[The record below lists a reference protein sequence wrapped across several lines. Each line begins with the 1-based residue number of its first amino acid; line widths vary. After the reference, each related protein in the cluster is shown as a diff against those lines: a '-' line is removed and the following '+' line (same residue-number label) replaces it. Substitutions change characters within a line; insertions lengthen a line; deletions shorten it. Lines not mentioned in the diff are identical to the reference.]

1 MADVPISPA
10 LDAADE
16 RPCVDLS
23 SASLRWR
30 GRVRD
35 ARDLINHASLAAAR
49 EVVSERQQRQ
59 VDRRDLAA
67 ARAAAESATDRRTE
81 PLVTVR
87 IATAGRLELLME
99 RALPSVLNQTYQNLE
114 VLVVGDGCGDNVAAA
129 VNSTGDKRVRY
140 LNLAKH
146 NGYPARASDRW
157 LVAGSLPMNYGI
169 ENAMGAWL
177 APCDDD
183 DALTPD
189 HVEVLLT
196 RANDLQ
202 VEFVHSRTLLDLGD
216 VTAVIGHPKLTRG
229 QITHGS
235 VLYSSRLRHF
245 RYSPRSYLLG
255 EPFDYN
261 LWRRFAA
268 AGVRMGYLNR
278 VTYVYYPASF
288 SLEKWRALARR
299 QLETVHRSDPR

>member
-1 MADVPISPA
+1 MPGIPPSSA
-10 LDAADE
+10 LDAADP

-30 GRVRD
+30 GRVQD
-35 ARDLINHASLAAAR
+35 VRDLINHASLATAR
-49 EVVSERQQRQ
+49 EVVKERRQRQ
-59 VDRRDLAA
+59 TDRRDLAA
-67 ARAAAESATDRRTE
+67 ARNAEDSATGSAAE

-99 RALPSVLNQTYQNLE
+99 RALPSVLTQTYENLE
-114 VLVVGDGCGDNVAAA
+114 VLVVGDGCGDNVEAA
-129 VNSTGDKRVRY
+129 VNGTGDKRVRY

-146 NGYPARASDRW
+146 NGYPSRPADRW

-169 ENAMGAWL
+169 ENALGAWL

-196 RANDLQ
+196 RAKDLD
-202 VEFVHSRTLLDLGD
+202 VEFVHSRTLVDLGD
-216 VTAVIGHPKLTRG
+216 ITAVIGHPKLTRG

-235 VLYSSRLRHF
+235 VLYSSRLRYF

-268 AGVRMGYLNR
+268 AGVRMGYLDR
-278 VTYVYYPASF
+278 VTYIYYPASF

-299 QLETVHRSDPR
+299 RLQTARRSDPR

>member
-1 MADVPISPA
+1 MASIPTSSAI
-10 LDAADE
+10 DAADQ

-30 GRVRD
+30 GRIRD
-35 ARDLINHASLAAAR
+35 ARDFVNHASVATAR
-49 EVVSERQQRQ
+49 EVANERRQRR

-67 ARAAAESATDRRTE
+67 VRAAADSATDSTAE

-99 RALPSVLNQTYQNLE
+99 RALPSVLNQTYEHLE
-114 VLVVGDGCGDNVAAA
+114 VLVVGDGCGDDVAAA
-129 VNSTGDKRVRY
+129 VNSIGDTRVRY

-146 NGYPARASDRW
+146 NGYPPRPSDRW

-169 ENAMGAWL
+169 ENASGTWL

-189 HVEVLLT
+189 HVEALL
-196 RANDLQ
+196 AKAKDLD

-216 VTAVIGHPKLTRG
+216 ITAVIGHPKLTRG

-235 VLYSSRLRHF
+235 VLYSVRLRHF
-245 RYSPRSYLLG
+245 RYNPRSYLLG

-268 AGVRMGYLNR
+268 AGVRMGYLDR
-278 VTYVYYPASF
+278 VTYIYYPASF
-288 SLEKWRALARR
+288 SLEKWQALARR
-299 QLETVHRSDPR
+299 QLQAARQAEPR

>member
-1 MADVPISPA
+1 MGRALTADVIE
-10 LDAADE
+10 AAAG

-30 GRVRD
+30 GHVHDVRD
-35 ARDLINHASLAAAR
+35 LMSHASRDTAR
-49 EVVSERQQRQ
+49 ELVSERRRRRI
-59 VDRRDLAA
+59 DRRDLAA
-67 ARAAAESATDRRTE
+67 ARMGSDAVSVAE

-87 IATAGRLELLME
+87 IATAGRLELLMQ
-99 RALPSVLNQTYQNLE
+99 RALPSVLNQTYENLDI
-114 VLVVGDGCGDNVAAA
+114 LVVGDGCADDVGTA
-129 VNSTGDKRVRY
+129 VNGIGDERIRY
-140 LNLAKH
+140 LNLPKH
-146 NGYPARASDRW
+146 DGYPSRLVDRW

-169 ENAMGAWL
+169 EHAAGAWL

-183 DALTPD
+183 DALTAN

-196 RANDLQ
+196 QAKRLN

-216 VTAVIGHPKLTRG
+216 ITAVIGRRKLTRG
-229 QITHGS
+229 QVTHGS

-245 RYSPRSYLLG
+245 RYSTRSYLLG

-268 AGVRMGYLNR
+268 AGVRMGYVDR
-278 VTYVYYPASF
+278 VTYIYYPASF
-288 SLEKWRALARR
+288 SLEKWRTLARR
-299 QLETVHRSDPR
+299 QLQAARPGNPR

>member
-1 MADVPISPA
+1 MASIPTFTTPGE
-10 LDAADE
+10 ADD

-30 GRVRD
+30 GRVQD
-35 ARDLINHASLAAAR
+35 MRDLINHASLASAR
-49 EVVSERQQRQ
+49 EVVSERRQRR

-67 ARAAAESATDRRTE
+67 LRTAVESATDPTPE

-99 RALPSVLNQTYQNLE
+99 RALPSVLGQTYENLD
-114 VLVVGDGCGDNVAAA
+114 VLVVGDGCGDDVAAA

-146 NGYPARASDRW
+146 NGYPARPSDRW

-169 ENAMGAWL
+169 EHAAGAWL

-183 DALTPD
+183 DALTLD

-196 RANDLQ
+196 RARDLD

-216 VTAVIGHPKLTRG
+216 ITAVIGHRKLTRG

-235 VLYSSRLRHF
+235 VLYSSRLRNF

-261 LWRRFAA
+261 LWRRFEA
-268 AGVRMGYLNR
+268 AGVRMGYLDR
-278 VTYVYYPASF
+278 VTYIYYPASF
-288 SLEKWRALARR
+288 SLEKWRALARH
-299 QLETVHRSDPR
+299 QLQTARPIGR

>member
-1 MADVPISPA
+1 MASIPTSTA
-10 LDAADE
+10 LDAADR

-30 GRVRD
+30 GHVQDVRD
-35 ARDLINHASLAAAR
+35 VINHASLATAR
-49 EVVSERQQRQ
+49 ELVNERRQREA
-59 VDRRDLAA
+59 DRHYLAD
-67 ARAAAESATDRRTE
+67 ARAADDSATDSTGE

-87 IATAGRLELLME
+87 IATAGRLQLLME
-99 RALPSVLNQTYQNLE
+99 RALPSVLNQTYENLE
-114 VLVVGDGCGDNVAAA
+114 VLVVGDGCGDHVAAA
-129 VNSTGDKRVRY
+129 VNGIGDKRVRY

-146 NGYPARASDRW
+146 DGYPARPSDRW

-169 ENAMGAWL
+169 EHALGAWL

-183 DALTPD
+183 DALTAD

-196 RANDLQ
+196 RARDLD

-216 VTAVIGHPKLTRG
+216 ITAVIGHPKLTRG

-245 RYSPRSYLLG
+245 RYSPRSYVLG

-278 VTYVYYPASF
+278 VTYIYYPASF

-299 QLETVHRSDPR
+299 QLRTARRSDPR

>member
-1 MADVPISPA
+1 MSRASTKPTF
-10 LDAADE
+10 DAAGD

-23 SASLRWR
+23 AASLRWR
-30 GRVRD
+30 GHVQDLRD
-35 ARDLINHASLAAAR
+35 FMKHASPATAR
-49 EVVSERQQRQ
+49 ELLNERRQRHA
-59 VDRRDLAA
+59 DRRYLAA
-67 ARAAAESATDRRTE
+67 ARAADDKAPESDAE

-87 IATAGRLELLME
+87 IATAGRIELLME
-99 RALPSVLNQTYQNLE
+99 RALPSVLGQTYENLE
-114 VLVVGDGCGDNVAAA
+114 VLVIGDGCAQDVETA
-129 VNSTGDKRVRY
+129 VNRIADNRVRY

-146 NGYPARASDRW
+146 DGYPVRPSDRW
-157 LVAGSLPMNYGI
+157 LVAGSLPMNHGI
-169 ENAMGAWL
+169 EHALGAWI

-189 HVEVLLT
+189 HVEVLLA
-196 RANDLQ
+196 RAKDLD

-216 VTAVIGHPKLTRG
+216 ITAVIGYPKLTRG

-268 AGVRMGYLNR
+268 AGVRMGYLDR
-278 VTYVYYPASF
+278 VTYIYYPASF
-288 SLEKWRALARR
+288 TLEKWRSLARR
-299 QLETVHRSDPR
+299 QLQASHPCDPR